1 MGHSFFL
8 QFFSNHV
15 QCSCYRSTGTKFQ
28 FINSQK
34 QLLNISSWL
43 YLFHGNDCY
52 CRPTWST
59 ETLLELLTHFFF
71 DVIGLLFPAWQPLI
85 SPISYP
91 ALCGVAVVSC
101 PFFWSDYYEQCS
113 ILSTCRQIFL
123 LMLLALSSVVGLCPI
138 VWSMPDAI
146 QPGLSPS
153 KPILTLKYFD
163 ETFNAHLIIYSIIPS
178 I

>member
-1 MGHSFFL
+1 MKRMFDIFRDVCIHKNPPLLSGEYYQCQNQPFPDNDDRMWPPSRETNCCTFCSANPQSHFDMGHSFFL

-59 ETLLELLTHFFF
+59 ETLLELLTHFFW
-71 DVIGLLFPAWQPLI
+71 L
-85 SPISYP
+85 
-91 ALCGVAVVSC
+91 
-101 PFFWSDYYEQCS
+101 
-113 ILSTCRQIFL
+113 
-123 LMLLALSSVVGLCPI
+123 LSSSFSL
-138 VWSMPDAI
+138 
-146 QPGLSPS
+146 PG
-153 KPILTLKYFD
+153 
-163 ETFNAHLIIYSIIPS
+163 NH
-178 I
+178 